1 MKALVIGAAGFVGPY
16 LCQNLI
22 DNSFDIVATKLENE
36 NAKGNFK
43 FVNLNILNKSEIDD
57 LLNEYKPDVIFHL
70 AAQSSVKLSWAKPQ
84 LTFEINVIGAINL
97 LESVRV
103 YLPSSKVILI
113 GSGEEYGEIS
123 CDMLPVNEETKINA
137 NNFYA
142 VSKATQNSIGKIYSK
157 AYGLN
162 VVSVRAFNHIGV
174 GQLDTFAIP
183 SFCKQVVDIE
193 KSGKDGIIKV
203 GNLSSKRDFTDVRDI
218 VNAYRLLALKGKS
231 GETYNVGSGHSY
243 KMEDL
248 LQIVISLSTA
258 KIKVEI
264 DKSKFRPI
272 DTPEIRADISKLI
285 KDTGYKV
292 QYNIK
297 DTIEEILNSYRNKN
311 EQ

>member
-16 LCQNLI
+16 LCKNLV
-22 DNSFDIVATKLENE
+22 DNSFNVVATKLENE
-36 NAKGNFK
+36 NAKGDFE
-43 FVNLNILNKSEIDD
+43 FVNLNILNKNEIDS
-57 LLNEYKPDVIFHL
+57 LLKEYKPDVIFHL

-97 LESVRV
+97 LESVRENV
-103 YLPSSKVILI
+103 PNTKVILI

-123 CDMLPVNEETKINA
+123 LDMLPVNEETKINA

-157 AYGLN
+157 AYRLN

-174 GQLDTFAIP
+174 GQLDTFVIP
-183 SFCKQVVDIE
+183 SFCKQVAEIE
-193 KSGKDGIIKV
+193 KSGKEGIIKV

-231 GETYNVGSGHSY
+231 GETYNVGSGKAY
-243 KMEDL
+243 KIEDL
-248 LQIVISLSTA
+248 LNIILSLTNAS
-258 KIKVEI
+258 IKVEI
-264 DKSKFRPI
+264 DPNRFRPV
-272 DTPEIRADISKLI
+272 DTPEIRADISKLV
-285 KDTGYKV
+285 KDTGYEVK
-292 QYNIK
+292 YNIK
-297 DTIEEILNSYRNKN
+297 DTIEEILNSYRNKD